1 MRTGG
6 VLADQLLAKQSS
18 EGLRTVAAPKLAG
31 SLNLGGIARV
41 APMASFVAFSS
52 IAALLGNAAQA
63 NYSAANGAMDAWAT
77 TLSDEVPYLLPAG
90 NFYLLI

>member
-1 MRTGG
+1 
-6 VLADQLLAKQSS
+6 LADQLLAKQSP
-18 EGLRTVAAPKLAG
+18 EGLRSVAAPKLAG

-63 NYSAANGAMDAWAT
+63 NYSAANAAMDAWAST
-77 TLSDEVPYLLPAG
+77 RSDEVPFLLHSAHPSTSSG
-90 NFYLLI
+90 W